1 MPEAARIA
9 VLISGQGRN
18 LQAIARACAQGT
30 IAGRIVHVISNRA
43 DAPGL
48 EYAAK
53 LGLATQVLPH
63 VDYPSREAF
72 DAALAEALEAA
83 RPDVILLAGFMR
95 VLTAGFVRHY
105 AGRLINIHPSL
116 LPRHPGLHTHRRA
129 LEAGDSEHGATVH
142 FVTEDLDGGPC
153 IIQGGVRVHADDSPE
168 ILSDRVMREVELKI
182 YPQAVAWMARGE
194 LRCEQG
200 HAMLRGRRLDHP
212 LGLDALEEA
221 FR

>member
-18 LQAIARACAQGT
+18 LQAIARACSRGT
-30 IAGRIVHVISNRA
+30 IAGQIVSVISNRA

-48 EYAAK
+48 KFAAD
-53 LGLATQVLPH
+53 LGIATQVLPH

-83 RPDVILLAGFMR
+83 RPDMILLAGFMR
-95 VLTAGFVRHY
+95 VLTADFVRRY
-105 AGRLINIHPSL
+105 AGRLLNIHPSL

-129 LEAGDSEHGATVH
+129 LEAGDTEHGATVH
-142 FVTEDLDGGPC
+142 FVTEDLDGGPR
-153 IIQGGVRVHADDSPE
+153 IIQGGVRVHGDDSPE
-168 ILSDRVMREVELKI
+168 TLSDRVMLEVELKI

-194 LRCEQG
+194 LRCERG
-200 HAMLRGRRLDHP
+200 RAVLRGRRLDHP
-212 LGLDALEEA
+212 LGLDDLEEA
-221 FR
+221 FQ